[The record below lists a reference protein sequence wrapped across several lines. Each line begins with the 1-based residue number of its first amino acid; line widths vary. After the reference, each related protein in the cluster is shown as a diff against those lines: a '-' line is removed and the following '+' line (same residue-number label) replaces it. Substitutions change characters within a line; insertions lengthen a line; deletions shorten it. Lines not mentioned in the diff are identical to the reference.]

1 MIMEY
6 VVTSKRLRDFLY
18 CLGFY
23 YRKVPDK
30 NKKQNIVYLFKN
42 TDLLQ
47 EAIIFYSIHKQ
58 KMINENG
65 SKIS

>member
-1 MIMEY
+1 MEY
-6 VVTSKRLRDFLY
+6 VVTSKRLRDYLY

-30 NKKQNIVYLFKN
+30 TLKQDIVYLFKN

-47 EAIIFYSIHKQ
+47 EAIIFYSVHKQ
-58 KMINENG
+58 KMINKNE